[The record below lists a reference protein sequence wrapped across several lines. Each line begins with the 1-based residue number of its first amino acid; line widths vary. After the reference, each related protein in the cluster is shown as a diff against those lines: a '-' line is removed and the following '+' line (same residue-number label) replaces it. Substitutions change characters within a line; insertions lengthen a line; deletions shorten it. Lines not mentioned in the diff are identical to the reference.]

1 MPQRITSSS
10 RFSSCSTTVSTGSVG
25 QTLKLSGV
33 FGIARLVMLTIQDYP
48 RGDLDFSDLDFR
60 QYAVAIAMI
69 AGGFAMVGIAQA
81 LRLLLLIYHQVP
93 L

>member
-1 MPQRITSSS
+1 ML
-10 RFSSCSTTVSTGSVG
+10 TTILAYVIAAVG
-25 QTLKLSGV
+25 LATILAGGWS
-33 FGIARLVMLTIQDYP
+33 LVMLTIQDNP
-48 RGDLDFSDLDFR
+48 RGDLDSR

-81 LRLLLLIYHQVP
+81 LRLLLLIYHQAP

>member
-1 MPQRITSSS
+1 ML
-10 RFSSCSTTVSTGSVG
+10 TTILAYVIAAVG
-25 QTLKLSGV
+25 LATILAGGWS
-33 FGIARLVMLTIQDYP
+33 LVMLTIQDNR
-48 RGDLDFSDLDFR
+48 RGDLDFR

-81 LRLLLLIYHQVP
+81 LRLLLLIYHQAP

>member
-1 MPQRITSSS
+1 ML
-10 RFSSCSTTVSTGSVG
+10 TTILAYVIAAVG
-25 QTLKLSGV
+25 LATILAGGWS
-33 FGIARLVMLTIQDYP
+33 LVMLTIQDYP
-48 RGDLDFSDLDFR
+48 RGDLDFRDLDSR

-81 LRLLLLIYHQVP
+81 LRLLLLIYSHAP

>member
-1 MPQRITSSS
+1 MNFRRSSEPTML
-10 RFSSCSTTVSTGSVG
+10 TTILAYVIAAVG
-25 QTLKLSGV
+25 LATILAGGWS
-33 FGIARLVMLTIQDYP
+33 LVMLTIQDYP

>member
-1 MPQRITSSS
+1 ML
-10 RFSSCSTTVSTGSVG
+10 TTILAYVIAAVG
-25 QTLKLSGV
+25 LATILAGGWS
-33 FGIARLVMLTIQDYP
+33 FVMLTIQDSQ
-48 RGDLDFSDLDFR
+48 RGDLDFR

-81 LRLLLLIYHQVP
+81 LRLLLLIYNHAP